1 MKIKLSTMMV
11 RIFDHFLNVGAGLS
25 SVLLVFVMLSISFD
39 VILRYSLNQPLEW
52 AVEISEY
59 TLVGLTF
66 FATAWVLKRDG
77 HVKMDQLFNYLSPR
91 TQKILNI
98 ITSVLSA
105 IACLIVV
112 WYGVLVTLDHL
123 RTGDRYYTTLEAPKW
138 PVSAMVVV
146 GFLLLLFQFLRR
158 IHGYLVD
165 SKTSSN
171 Q

>member
-1 MKIKLSTMMV
+1 MRNKLLTKLA
-11 RIFDHFLNVGAGLS
+11 RIFDHILTVGSVLS
-25 SVLLVFVMLSISFD
+25 AVLLVFIMLTISFD
-39 VILRYSLNQPLEW
+39 VILRYTLNQPLEW
-52 AVEISEY
+52 AVEISQFI
-59 TLVGLTF
+59 LVGMTF

-91 TQKILNI
+91 SQNILNI

-112 WYGVLVTLDHL
+112 WYGALVTLDHYG
-123 RTGDRYYTTLEAPKW
+123 TDDRYYTTLEAPKW
-138 PVSAMVVV
+138 PISAMVVV

-158 IHGYLVD
+158 IYGYLVD
-165 SKTSSN
+165 SKASSN